1 MGLQIDFMIHR
12 LTRPGRKA
20 LTRSGAVAV
29 VVSSGDARLGRRTV
43 GAMREGESAV
53 LDHTN
58 HIFSESSWSKD
69 IKTDITKCLIHKY
82 TNTNTQIHKYTNTQ
96 IQHITKCG
104 KDQTNGIFLK
114 RGLFKGIKY
123 DIPMC

>member
-29 VVSSGDARLGRRTV
+29 VVSSGDARLERRTV

-53 LDHTN
+53 
-58 HIFSESSWSKD
+58 
-69 IKTDITKCLIHKY
+69 
-82 TNTNTQIHKYTNTQ
+82 
-96 IQHITKCG
+96 
-104 KDQTNGIFLK
+104 
-114 RGLFKGIKY
+114 
-123 DIPMC
+123 